1 MSGAIVVTHATKV
14 IHGRVVLDDVT
25 LTLPRGGIYGFS
37 GINGSGKTMLF
48 RAISGLIH
56 LTSGQVDV
64 FGQRIGVDVNFPR
77 SLGLVLESA
86 GFWDESTGLR
96 NLTMLASIRGVAGEA
111 EARAALA
118 RVGLAPDDDRPFSAY
133 SMGMRQRL
141 TIARALVGSPRVV
154 VLDDSAS
161 ALDFAT
167 DARLRQALAS
177 LSGTTTSVVVSQ
189 RVSAVMGATK
199 VLVLDHGRVAG
210 IGTHAELLRTCAL
223 YREICLSQLSP
234 EEVSA

>member
-1 MSGAIVVTHATKV
+1 MSDEIVITHATKV

-64 FGQRIGVDVNFPR
+64 FGQRIGVDVDFPR

-141 TIARALVGSPRVV
+141 TIAQAIMEAPELLI
-154 VLDDSAS
+154 LDEPTN
-161 ALDFAT
+161 ALDV
-167 DARLRQALAS
+167 D
-177 LSGTTTSVVVSQ
+177 
-189 RVSAVMGATK
+189 
-199 VLVLDHGRVAG
+199 G
-210 IGTHAELLRTCAL
+210 I
-223 YREICLSQLSP
+223 
-234 EEVSA
+234 